1 MGTHPIAA
9 YGYGTIATSIT
20 GQVNAG
26 DPVADL
32 SGSVTRTVRKWQ
44 KFWEGLSASL
54 PLPLEAANQVSSSTV
69 THASARASAFDL
81 TLYAEQRLARG
92 QANGDASPSAEALRG
107 LRRVLHSYVSDDGPT
122 PQVGFTQSG
131 SVELQWLAGGTLVAA
146 LFDHF
151 GDYNLCA
158 LDAESRV
165 IFDADIECD
174 AVPPAEI
181 EEQMHGLL
189 EKMKLQVKVR
199 PVDF

>member
-1 MGTHPIAA
+1 MGTYPVAA
-9 YGYGTIATSIT
+9 YGYGTAATSVSDQANL
-20 GQVNAG
+20 GL
-26 DPVADL
+26 PLADL
-32 SGSVTRTVRKWQ
+32 SGSVTRAVRKWQ
-44 KFWEGLSASL
+44 QLWAGLSATL
-54 PLPLEAANQVSSSTV
+54 PTSLEAANQVSSSTV

-92 QANGDASPSAEALRG
+92 QANGDASPSVEALRG

-158 LDAESRV
+158 MDAESRV
-165 IFDADIECD
+165 IFDADIEYG
-174 AVPPAEI
+174 ATPPVEI
-181 EEQMHGLL
+181 EEQMRGLL
-189 EKMKLQVKVR
+189 ENMKLQVRVR
-199 PVDF
+199 PTDF